1 MRVLHVISD
10 ENIGGAGVLLC
21 TLLRNFDPKRVQS
34 VVALPKGS
42 LLLRRIREL
51 EIPVRQL
58 KHPSD
63 RLSLSSAGEVG
74 RILKEERIDLVHA
87 NAAISAR
94 LAGRMRGVPVLHTR
108 HCCFPPS
115 GALRFPPLRHAA
127 GMLNR
132 SLSDR
137 VIATA
142 DAAAENLVS
151 LGVPKEKIS
160 VIINGSDPVR
170 SVPEEELCRLR
181 ERLDLDKGDF
191 TVGICAR
198 LEPCKGHSVFLE
210 GAKLALCRLPQAKFR
225 FLIAGSGSLEG
236 LLKDEVQRLG
246 IAHAVRFLGFVS
258 DMAPL
263 WRILRVNV
271 NCSVGTETSC
281 LALSEGMSASVPCI
295 VSDYGGN
302 AAMVGESHAGFVI
315 PQDDPER
322 LADALCRL
330 ATDRELEERMR
341 RAAYRRYTE
350 SYTAV
355 RMSEHLTAV
364 YEALY
369 RHDAVFGG

>member
-21 TLLRNFDPKRVQS
+21 TLLRNFDPERVQS

-63 RLSLSSAGEVG
+63 RLSLSSVGEVG
-74 RILKEERIDLVHA
+74 RILREEGIDLVHA

-94 LAGRMRGVPVLHTR
+94 LAGRMYGVPVLHTR

-132 SLSDR
+132 SLSDH

-142 DAAAENLVS
+142 DAAAENLIS

-170 SVPEEELCRLR
+170 TVSAEELCRLR
-181 ERLDLDKGDF
+181 RELDLDKEDF

-210 GAKLALCRLPQAKFR
+210 GAKIALRRLPQAKFR

-236 LLKDEVQRLG
+236 FLKEEAQRLG

-263 WRILRVNV
+263 WHILRVNV

-281 LALSEGMSASVPCI
+281 LALSEGMSASVPCV

-302 AAMVGESHAGFVI
+302 RAMVGESHAGFVI

-369 RHDAVFGG
+369 QHDAVFGG